1 MVKGKIKKI
10 GSSSLTNPLLDVSY
24 KGATGALIHVE
35 GGPDLRLDEVSKIGD
50 FVTEAL
56 DKDANVIWGARIS
69 ESMKDRVRI
78 MTIIAGVNSPYI
90 LGKADASKASAES
103 RAFGRE
109 LGIDI
114 L

>member
-1 MVKGKIKKI
+1 MGDWAV
-10 GSSSLTNPLLDVSY
+10 LLLSHLLLN
-24 KGATGALIHVE
+24 A
-35 GGPDLRLDEVSKIGD
+35 DEVSKIGD

-69 ESMKDRVRI
+69 EGMKDKVRI

-90 LGKADASKASAES
+90 LGKTDSSRTSAES
-103 RAFGRE
+103 KAFGRE